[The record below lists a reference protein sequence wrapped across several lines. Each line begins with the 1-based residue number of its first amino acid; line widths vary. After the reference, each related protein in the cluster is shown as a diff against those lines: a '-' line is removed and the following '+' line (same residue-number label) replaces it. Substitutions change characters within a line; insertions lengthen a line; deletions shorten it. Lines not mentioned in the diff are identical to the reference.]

1 MSTGKQLRLRRII
14 DPETDAS
21 VMFAFSHGT
30 SAPQVMKGLEHPSEM
45 VAAAAR
51 GGADCVFMAPGLIE
65 AVAPS
70 FTGPREF
77 GFVTKITSTASR
89 GGVKHQ
95 ERLICSVERSV
106 ELGADGVVAMLPF
119 APDNEPD
126 VISLTA
132 EIGEACGRLG
142 VPFVAEAEYPN
153 SYYGSDIDYAEEWGL
168 PYLKRSARLCTE
180 LGADVVKSNWSG
192 SAESFA
198 EIVDCVP
205 VPVVVAGGAKGD
217 DLALLNQVAEARSA
231 GAIGISIGRNIFQHG
246 DPEAMT
252 SAVCA
257 VVKEGWNPEKALAEF
272 LGGPSDNQEPG
283 TARATTV
290 ASGTP

>member
-1 MSTGKQLRLRRII
+1 MSSGKQLRLRRII
-14 DPETDAS
+14 DPETHKS

-30 SAPQVMKGLEHPSEM
+30 SAPQVMDGLENPHEM

-70 FTGPREF
+70 FSGPRSF

-89 GGVKHQ
+89 GAVAHQ

-119 APDNEPD
+119 APENEPD
-126 VISLTA
+126 VIRLTA

-153 SYYGSDIDYAEEWGL
+153 SYYGSDTDYATEWGL
-168 PYLKRSARLCTE
+168 PYLKRSARLCAE
-180 LGADVVKSNWSG
+180 LGADVVKSNWTG

-205 VPVVVAGGAKGD
+205 VPVVVAGGARGD
-217 DLALLNQVAEARSA
+217 DLALLRQVAEALSA
-231 GAIGISIGRNIFQHG
+231 GAIGISIGRNIFQHT

-257 VVKEGWNPEKALAEF
+257 VVKEGWSPEKALDQV
-272 LGGPSDNQEPG
+272 LGGPSDTQDPG

-290 ASGTP
+290 VSSAP